1 MRPTPPP
8 YRIIYNW
15 DGAPHGYDEV
25 PQSMESF
32 LERAYAP
39 LEQTQVGA
47 LFWCVGEHAARWPSE
62 ALEQL
67 GDIHGRRYEGAY
79 SLTHTE
85 NIRRM
90 LERGEDPQ
98 AALIERGR
106 SLGLQVWA
114 SVRMNDNHFNGAQI
128 ADLPTLHHT
137 ELTELRRRHP
147 EWLLGPRTSEWFA
160 LSWDMSVPEVRRH
173 RLDHVREVC
182 ERYDWDGVELDWQ
195 RHAFH
200 LPVDD
205 AFRLRYV
212 ITDLQRAARRCADEI
227 GRQRGRPLFVAA
239 RVAGNLHVCE
249 QIGYD
254 LPAWLKEGLVDI
266 VIPAGNGGTDDDVD
280 VAGFTDLCRPH
291 GVAVYPGF
299 DGGLPGPWVGPEPEA
314 DKDRLRTRAIAARHW
329 HHGADGI
336 YAFNWHAGRENR
348 RELLNQVGS
357 PESLAATDKV
367 HAATHRVLRHEGE
380 WRGAYNNDRVR
391 GTVPVALKE
400 TITGAGPVIHLAV
413 ADDFEAH
420 PPRALELR
428 LHLGDWVRGDEV
440 AVRWDGTELTEPT
453 LTYDTTGDRH
463 GLSGVHAAAWV
474 RFPLTAGQV
483 KGGRHRVEVIL
494 RQRHPQLASDLVLTD
509 VELVVA
515 YSEALAGTLLGAA
528 ESP

>member
-32 LERAYAP
+32 LERVYAP

-47 LFWCVGEHAARWPSE
+47 LFWCIGEHAARWPSDV
-62 ALEQL
+62 LEQL
-67 GDIHGRRYEGAY
+67 GDIHGRRYEGAWP
-79 SLTHTE
+79 LAHTE
-85 NIRRM
+85 NIRLM

-98 AALIERGR
+98 AALIERGHG
-106 SLGLQVWA
+106 LGLQVYA

-147 EWLLGPRTSEWFA
+147 EWLLGDRTSEWFA

-173 RLDHVREVC
+173 RLEHIREVC

-212 ITDLQRAARRCADEI
+212 LTDLQRAVRRCADEI
-227 GRQRGRPLFVAA
+227 GRKRGRPLFVTV

-254 LPAWLKEGLVDI
+254 LPAWLEEGLVDI
-266 VIPAGNGGTDDDVD
+266 VVPAGNGGTDDDVD

-299 DGGLPGPWVGPEPEA
+299 DDGLPGPWVGPEPA
-314 DKDRLRTRAIAARHW
+314 DDKDRLRTRAIAARHW
-329 HHGADGI
+329 DHGADGI
-336 YAFNWHAGRENR
+336 YAFNWHAGRDTR
-348 RELLNQVGS
+348 RELLNQVGR

-400 TITGAGPVIHLAV
+400 TITDSGPVIPLDA
-413 ADDFEAH
+413 ADDFETH

-428 LHLGDWVRGDEV
+428 VHLGDWARGDEV
-440 AVRWDGTELTEPT
+440 AVRWDGEELPAATV
-453 LTYDTTGDRH
+453 TYDTTGDRH
-463 GLSGVHAAAWV
+463 GLSGVHAAAWL
-474 RFPLTAGQV
+474 RFALSPGQV
-483 KGGRHRVEVIL
+483 KRGRHLVEVIL
-494 RQRHPQLASDLVLTD
+494 RQRHPQLTCDLVLTD

-515 YSEALAGTLLGAA
+515 YSEALAGTLLDAG
-528 ESP
+528 SP